1 MPKPTSFVTSTI
13 GLFWRMSAAQSASA
27 LSREIALGKEQ
38 VRQPQRQAID
48 ETRAR
53 AIGGIE
59 RTDEI
64 ERGGMVAPAI
74 IAACL
79 MGGDTRTH
87 FVVEGLGRGDIDR
100 APRHGKHALFGMA
113 ALARARAAGD
123 QDDAHAD
130 GSSPKARR
138 ARGADSPC
146 FARNRWR
153 DQRAGVY

>member
-1 MPKPTSFVTSTI
+1 MKACSLDPQRLTGHDQHHFIRDRADILREPPRRIAELPRQTI
-13 GLFWRMSAAQSASA
+13 LRHDAETDLVRHEHDRAFLANERGAERFA

-74 IAACL
+74 IAGVPDGWA
-79 MGGDTRTH
+79 
-87 FVVEGLGRGDIDR
+87 I
-100 APRHGKHALFGMA
+100 
-113 ALARARAAGD
+113 RARI
-123 QDDAHAD
+123 
-130 GSSPKARR
+130 SSSR
-138 ARGADSPC
+138 AWAV
-146 FARNRWR
+146 AI
-153 DQRAGVY
+153 